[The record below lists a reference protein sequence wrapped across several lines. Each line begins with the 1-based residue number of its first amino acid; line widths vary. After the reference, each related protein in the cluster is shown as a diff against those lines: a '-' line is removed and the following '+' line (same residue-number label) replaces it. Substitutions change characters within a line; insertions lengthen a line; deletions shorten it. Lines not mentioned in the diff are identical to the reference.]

1 MPDVPRGPRRAL
13 KGLEIDPRSGS
24 HGHGVRRLDA
34 RHAGALHR
42 GALDL
47 PEHVG
52 GCRAPEESSAL
63 AESALF
69 RGLPRIPRQE
79 LSERKAFL
87 VVPRPFWQLS
97 PHFLTELPGMCGPT
111 SVRSSGRSLN
121 ARVSGDHRVERPKC
135 TGPPSSG
142 PCPKNRL

>member
-47 PEHVG
+47 PEHLG

-87 VVPRPFWQLS
+87 VEALLAALATLPNGVAGHVWPHECSKLRSKLKRPCFRRS
-97 PHFLTELPGMCGPT
+97 PC
-111 SVRSSGRSLN
+111 
-121 ARVSGDHRVERPKC
+121 
-135 TGPPSSG
+135 
-142 PCPKNRL
+142 